1 MDIKRGVGMAMLSE
15 IAAASFNPVIMVYLD
30 WPGGAVR
37 AHSSVGPIT
46 WGGYTWSGVG
56 SFGTVDVPAEAMS
69 GLPADFSLSLIS
81 EIAGLADY
89 ADAQIRQLPG
99 AIFLGVTSSPGG
111 NGLIGDPVMIATGTM
126 DTLVLAVE
134 FEDGSTGYRLTVGM
148 RTGPGY
154 RSAATASHSHEDQS
168 GRYPTDTAG
177 LMLRAAMAR
186 AEKTLWPAP

>member
-1 MDIKRGVGMAMLSE
+1 MDIKRGVGAAMLAE

-37 AHSSVGPIT
+37 AYSSVGPIT

-89 ADAQIRQLPG
+89 ADAQIRQRPG
-99 AIFLGVTSSPGG
+99 AIFLWVTSIP
-111 NGLIGDPVMIATGTM
+111 
-126 DTLVLAVE
+126 
-134 FEDGSTGYRLTVGM
+134 
-148 RTGPGY
+148 
-154 RSAATASHSHEDQS
+154 
-168 GRYPTDTAG
+168 
-177 LMLRAAMAR
+177 
-186 AEKTLWPAP
+186 